1 MQCWQQGTPD
11 EFWAEFSEN
20 GKRLGYK
27 AILLHLTAQHIAEDD
42 RLVQLAKEEFGTK
55 FLEVFSYV
63 KNGKEVVKVKHA
75 DIARQYRRIKGIE
88 GDDEDREN

>member
-1 MQCWQQGTPD
+1 
-11 EFWAEFSEN
+11 
-20 GKRLGYK
+20 
-27 AILLHLTAQHIAEDD
+27 
-42 RLVQLAKEEFGTK
+42 VQLAKEEFGTK

-88 GDDEDREN
+88 GDNTTTGT